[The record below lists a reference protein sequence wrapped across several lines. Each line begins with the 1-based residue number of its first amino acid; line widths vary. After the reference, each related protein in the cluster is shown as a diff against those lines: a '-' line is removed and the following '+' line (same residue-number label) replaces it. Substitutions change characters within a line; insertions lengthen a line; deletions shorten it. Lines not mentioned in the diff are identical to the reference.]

1 MANKEIPLLEA
12 DDIEVRVQSVV
23 SGNKGVGAVLLLY
36 KNARVDMRILDEVFG
51 PTNWQRTHELI
62 NGTLFCSIDIWDD
75 EKGQWVRKQDVG
87 TENNTEKAK
96 SQASDSFKRAGTN
109 VGIGR
114 ELYTAPFIYIQLHER
129 EYYQGNIQNGKPVYR
144 CSSWLHFKV
153 AHIEYGNKRRIQA
166 LTIVDQDGNVR
177 YQMEETQPQQ
187 RQQPQQQPQQGRQY
201 QQAQRAPQQPAGQP
215 MGRDDINLGPR
226 TETAPSAQMLGD
238 NGKLLYCEQCGAV
251 LKPTKGKRGR
261 LWTPQDIAD
270 LSIGEFGVTLCPA
283 CQKVN
288 RDMYHHAK

>member
-1 MANKEIPLLEA
+1 MTNKEIPLLEA

-129 EYYQGNIQNGKPVYR
+129 EYYQGSIQNGKPVYR

-187 RQQPQQQPQQGRQY
+187 GRQTIPAGAESAPAARRTADGQGRY
-201 QQAQRAPQQPAGQP
+201 K
-215 MGRDDINLGPR
+215 LGPR
-226 TETAPSAQMLGD
+226 TETTPAAQMLGD